1 MNPYQK
7 LFGVSRGSVLGPLS
21 FLLFINNIGRT
32 NSDIMLLF
40 ADDTVFGLKSCFE
53 RMIKSRQLCD
63 I

>member
-7 LFGVSRGSVLGPLS
+7 QFGVSHGSVLGPFS
-21 FLLFINNIGRT
+21 FLLFIGRT
-32 NSDIMLLF
+32 NSDLMLLF